1 MNTTINSK
9 IANVLFLLRIAVG
22 LVLVMWTVD
31 KFVNPVHAQ
40 DIYKGF
46 FFMPTLGNAL
56 VLGIGISEAIV
67 VTLFLI
73 GRFKSVSYL
82 IVLIMHTASTLAPV
96 AIYLNPYQEAINLLF
111 FAAWPMLAACITLY
125 YLRDYDTKFTL

>member
-9 IANVLFLLRIAVG
+9 IANVLFLLRIGVG
-22 LVLVMWTVD
+22 IVLVMWTIN

-40 DIYKGF
+40 EIYKGF
-46 FFMPTLGNAL
+46 FFMPALGNAV

-73 GRFKSVSYL
+73 GRFKSISYL
-82 IVLIMHTASTLAPV
+82 IVLIMHSASTLAPIS
-96 AIYLNPYQEAINLLF
+96 IYLDPYGGPTNLLF
-111 FAAWPMLAACITLY
+111 FAAWPMLAACIALY